1 MPPTTARLAAALLS
15 VVLIAP
21 LSVSASA
28 ANPSSG
34 SASGS
39 SAAAVAGGWDRPV
52 WRVGLVQAGLVGEHD
67 GLHAVAQAEL
77 LEDVG
82 DMRLDRRLAD
92 VELLGDLGVG
102 QPAGDEAKNVSFAS
116 RELGHL
122 PRRRGAPEAGELLDH
137 PLGDRR

>member
-28 ANPSSG
+28 TNPSSG
-34 SASGS
+34 STSGS
-39 SAAAVAGGWDRPV
+39 SAAVAGGWDRPV
-52 WRVGLVQAGLVGEHD
+52 WRVGLLQAGLVGEHD

-77 LEDVG
+77 LEDVS

-92 VELLGDLGVG
+92 VALLGDLGVG

-122 PRRRGAPEAGELLDH
+122 PRRR
-137 PLGDRR
+137 